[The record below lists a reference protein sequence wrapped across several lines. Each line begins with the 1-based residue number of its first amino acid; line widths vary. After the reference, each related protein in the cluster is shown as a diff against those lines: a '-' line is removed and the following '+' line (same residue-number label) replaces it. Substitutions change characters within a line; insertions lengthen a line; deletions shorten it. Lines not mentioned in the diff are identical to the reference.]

1 MFKKIIIFFCAS
13 LLLLGVAGCTDNDGK
28 KTDNN
33 ETDGNVKCSEILEE
47 ILTEATGTHTDK
59 KLFYDD
65 EKYEEYFEYL
75 YNTSVKRVSDG
86 AFAYASSAY
95 ADEITVLY
103 AEDKD
108 DVDTIVKHLEDRISN
123 RIQDFNG
130 YKPEEVAKL
139 ENAVI
144 KTSGNYI
151 IMAVS
156 DEADTII
163 EIFEKIVGGK

>member
-28 KTDNN
+28 KAENN

-47 ILTEATGTHTDK
+47 ILTEATATHTDK

-75 YNTSVKRVSDG
+75 YDTSVKRVSDG

-103 AEDKD
+103 AEDED